1 MDKWLVGIDLGGTT
15 IKLAFVNFDG
25 EIQNKW
31 EIQTDTSNQ
40 GKNIVNDITNSLNA
54 KLIEFRKNKD
64 DLVGIGIGAPG
75 PINPLNGSVF
85 EAVNLGW
92 KDYPLREM
100 LSDVSQLPVYIEND
114 ANIAALGEM
123 WKGAGAGAKDLVCV
137 TLGTGVGGG
146 VIANGSLV
154 QGASGAAG
162 EIGHTQVILHNG
174 YECNCGKKGCL
185 ETVASATGIVRVAM
199 EEIKENSN
207 SALYQILE
215 KTGLLSAK
223 DVASCANEGDSYAL
237 KVLDQVSNYLGLVLA
252 NVANVLNPEKIV
264 IGGGVSKAGSI
275 LLDNIRIHF
284 EKYAFERVRK
294 STKITIA
301 TLGNDAGVIG
311 AAWLVKS
318 RLVK

>member
-1 MDKWLVGIDLGGTT
+1 MEKWLVGIDLGGTT
-15 IKLAFVNFDG
+15 IKMAFVNFEG

-31 EIQTDTSNQ
+31 EIRTDTSNN
-40 GKNIVNDITNSLNA
+40 GENIINDITNAINE
-54 KLIEFRKNKD
+54 KLVEIGKDKD

-75 PINPLNGSVF
+75 PINALSGSVF

-92 KDYPLREM
+92 KDYPLQEK
-100 LSDVSQLPVYIEND
+100 LSAASQLPVFIEND

-123 WKGAGAGAKDLVCV
+123 WKGAGAGAKDLVCI

-146 VIANGSLV
+146 VIVNGSLV

-162 EIGHTQVILHNG
+162 EIGHTQVVLHNG
-174 YECNCGKKGCL
+174 YDCNCGKAGCL

-199 EEIKENSN
+199 EEIKEHSD
-207 SALYQILE
+207 SSLHHIFE
-215 KTGLLSAK
+215 TTGLISAK
-223 DVASCANEGDSYAL
+223 DVAACASEGDAYAL
-237 KVLDQVSNYLGLVLA
+237 KVWDQVCNYLGFSLA
-252 NVANVLNPEKIV
+252 NAANLLNPEKIV
-264 IGGGVSKAGSI
+264 IGGGVSKAGSV
-275 LLDNIRIHF
+275 LLDSVRHYF
-284 EKYAFERVRK
+284 EKYAFVRVRK
-294 STKITIA
+294 STFLTIA

>member
-31 EIQTDTSNQ
+31 EIRTDTSNQ
-40 GKNIVNDITNSLNA
+40 GENIVNDITNTLNE
-54 KLIEFRKNKD
+54 KLIELGKNKD
-64 DLVGIGIGAPG
+64 DLVGVGIGAPG

-85 EAVNLGW
+85 EGVNLGW
-92 KDYPLREM
+92 KDYPLREL
-100 LSDVSQLPVYIEND
+100 LSEASQLPVYIEND

-123 WKGAGAGAKDLVCV
+123 WKGAGTGSKDLVCI

-146 VIANGSLV
+146 VIVNGSLV
-154 QGASGAAG
+154 QGVSGAAG
-162 EIGHTQVILHNG
+162 EIGHTQVVLHNG
-174 YECNCGKKGCL
+174 YDCNCGKAGCL

-199 EEIKENSN
+199 EEIKENAD
-207 SALYQILE
+207 SALYQIFE
-215 KTGLLSAK
+215 EAGSLSAE
-223 DVASCANEGDSYAL
+223 DVTASAYEGDRYAL
-237 KVLDQVSNYLGLVLA
+237 KVLDQVSQYLGLALA

-275 LLDNIRIHF
+275 LLDNIRLYF

-294 STKITIA
+294 STSIAMA

>member
-1 MDKWLVGIDLGGTT
+1 MEKWLVGIDLGGTT
-15 IKLAFVNFDG
+15 VKLAFVNFEG
-25 EIQNKW
+25 EIQCKW
-31 EIQTDTSNQ
+31 EIKTDTSNH
-40 GKNIVNDITNSLNA
+40 GENIVYDITTAINE
-54 KLIEFRKNKD
+54 KLIEIGKNKD

-75 PINPLNGSVF
+75 PINALNGSVF

-92 KDYPLREM
+92 KDYPLQEK
-100 LSDVSQLPVYIEND
+100 LSEASQLPVYIEND

-123 WKGAGAGAKDLVCV
+123 WKGAGAGAKDLICI

-146 VIANGSLV
+146 VIVNGSLV

-162 EIGHTQVILHNG
+162 EIGHAQVVLHDG
-174 YECNCGKKGCL
+174 YDCNCGKTGCL

-199 EEIKENSN
+199 EEIREHSD
-207 SALYQILE
+207 SSLHHIFE
-215 KTGLLSAK
+215 TTGSLSAK
-223 DVASCANEGDSYAL
+223 DVATCANEGDSYAL
-237 KVLDQVSNYLGLVLA
+237 KVWDQVSNYLGFSLA
-252 NVANVLNPEKIV
+252 NAANVLNPEKIV

-275 LLDNIRIHF
+275 LIDNVRLYF
-284 EKYAFERVRK
+284 EKYAFLRVRK
-294 STKITIA
+294 STFLVIA